1 MRELGDISPD
11 EERLAEDVLER
22 NALLG
27 DYSGDSDEDDDADVS
42 RNEET
47 ASHATRRNGPD
58 S

>member
-1 MRELGDISPD
+1 MRELGDIPPD

-27 DYSGDSDEDDDADVS
+27 DYSGDSDEDDNADVS

-47 ASHATRRNGPD
+47 ESHATRRNGPD